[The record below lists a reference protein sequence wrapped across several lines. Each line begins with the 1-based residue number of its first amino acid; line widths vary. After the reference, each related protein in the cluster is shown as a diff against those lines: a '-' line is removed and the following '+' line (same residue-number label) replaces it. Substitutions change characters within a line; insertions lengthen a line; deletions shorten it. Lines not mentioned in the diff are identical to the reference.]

1 MGLGFAYLEGTE
13 VKWRI
18 FLGLQ
23 LFCAIFMLAGSFWMP
38 ESPRWLV
45 ANGKHEEA
53 HGVLERLHAPTK
65 KQRAAAIDQ
74 EAETS
79 EDEVPL
85 YKREFH
91 QIEAQIAHEREIEH
105 LGVGAILK
113 RPSYRK
119 RLYLILFFFFFQQAT
134 AIIPL
139 QNYQTILY
147 RALGLTGKMP
157 LVLVGVWGTT
167 ALIFSIGGAYFFD
180 RLGRRKNFFI
190 SIAGILVGS
199 IMLAAFWAR
208 YEAGGNSNKVL
219 GSLALWSMFVF
230 LCGYGWIMN
239 SFGYTYTPEIMVSA
253 VVFCASLALTCFS
266 QWRSVQL
273 AWQ

>member
-23 LFCAIFMLAGSFWMP
+23 LLCAIFMLAGSFWMP

-53 HGVLERLHAPTK
+53 HGVLKRLHAPTK
-65 KQRAAAIDQ
+65 KQQAAAIDQ

-105 LGVGAILK
+105 LGVGAIRDPATANDSTSFSSSSFSNRLP
-113 RPSYRK
+113 PSY
-119 RLYLILFFFFFQQAT
+119 LFR
-134 AIIPL
+134 
-139 QNYQTILY
+139 TI
-147 RALGLTGKMP
+147 RQSSTEHLG
-157 LVLVGVWGTT
+157 
-167 ALIFSIGGAYFFD
+167 
-180 RLGRRKNFFI
+180 
-190 SIAGILVGS
+190 
-199 IMLAAFWAR
+199 
-208 YEAGGNSNKVL
+208 
-219 GSLALWSMFVF
+219 
-230 LCGYGWIMN
+230 
-239 SFGYTYTPEIMVSA
+239 
-253 VVFCASLALTCFS
+253 
-266 QWRSVQL
+266 
-273 AWQ
+273 